1 MIEGVEELSRQTQ
14 CDSRQESTMLMLLL
28 EGVRLGSQTTY
39 AAPGIHI

>member
-1 MIEGVEELSRQTQ
+1 MIEGMEELSRKTQ

-39 AAPGIHI
+39 AASGICI